1 MFLHVVS
8 IISGKIVPFSPPKQP
23 LQTCSH
29 STRWPVGSLSRR
41 LQDFLVG
48 KFGEMGGGGLSLR

>member
-1 MFLHVVS
+1 MFLHIAS
-8 IISGKIVPFSPPKQP
+8 IISGKIVPFTPPKQP
-23 LQTCSH
+23 HTCFH

-41 LQDFLVG
+41 LQNFLVG

>member
-8 IISGKIVPFSPPKQP
+8 IISGKIVPFSP
-23 LQTCSH
+23 QTAPSCSH

-41 LQDFLVG
+41 LQNFLVG